1 MGPYTVLSV
10 FSARSLLVAFDPV
23 CIMVSSARL
32 SICPL
37 PGSSRIVSH
46 SSLLSLGLGL
56 GLGLITWQLLMG
68 VNELMDKECA
78 LKSVLLPCIQSLSY
92 GFLLCF
98 HLILFR
104 CVLSNLVFDKLFV
117 E

>member
-1 MGPYTVLSV
+1 MRPYIVLSV
-10 FSARSLLVAFDPV
+10 FSAHSPLVAFDPV
-23 CIMVSSARL
+23 CVMVSSAHL

-46 SSLLSLGLGL
+46 SSLLSLGQ

-78 LKSVLLPCIQSLSY
+78 LKSVLLPSIQSLSY

-104 CVLSNLVFDKLFV
+104 CVLSNLVFVKLFLV
-117 E
+117 